1 MTSYQSR
8 NQIKQQLQELL
19 PEQIRECKE
28 CDELPPSLQQL
39 IMHNF
44 QATFVCYD
52 KNTNT
57 IEVGVEEEEPVNSYP
72 RIKVLKF
79 ELEEAVSKIAKT
91 LRSGDQDLK
100 FYGKLLSGYG
110 SVNQIDDV
118 VLV

>member
-1 MTSYQSR
+1 MTLYQSR
-8 NQIKQQLQELL
+8 YQIQMQLKEML
-19 PEQIRECKE
+19 PEQIAECKE

-52 KNTNT
+52 KKTNT
-57 IEVGVEEEEPVNSYP
+57 IEVGVEKEEASDTYP
-72 RIKVLKF
+72 EITVHKF
-79 ELEEAVSKIAKT
+79 RLEEAVSKLAST
-91 LRSGDQDLK
+91 LRSGDEDLK

-110 SVNQIDDV
+110 SVNTIDDV